1 MTVTAVLLVIEAPA
15 VVMTM
20 EVAPHALIGVKPT
33 PAVEMDPVGVML
45 VSK

>member
-1 MTVTAVLLVIEAPA
+1 VTVTRAFAAIPKPDI
-15 VVMTM
+15 VMKM
-20 EVAPHALIGVKPT
+20 ELAPHALIGVKAT

>member
-1 MTVTAVLLVIEAPA
+1 MTVTRASAAIPKPD

-20 EVAPHALIGVKPT
+20 EVAPHALIGVKAT